1 MRTLGNFI
9 SYYYPFVDFFRL
21 QVQYNIHVFSRDT
34 EPHSRTILYMF
45 LVRFRATI
53 LNVEAPFFVR
63 KVEGFR
69 TKLPVTY
76 KENSFPNVNFKL
88 DKASLSANRKD
99 FHRRRD

>member
-1 MRTLGNFI
+1 MYLAVTQNPTQEQ
-9 SYYYPFVDFFRL
+9 YYTCSWCV
-21 QVQYNIHVFSRDT
+21 
-34 EPHSRTILYMF
+34 
-45 LVRFRATI
+45 FRATI